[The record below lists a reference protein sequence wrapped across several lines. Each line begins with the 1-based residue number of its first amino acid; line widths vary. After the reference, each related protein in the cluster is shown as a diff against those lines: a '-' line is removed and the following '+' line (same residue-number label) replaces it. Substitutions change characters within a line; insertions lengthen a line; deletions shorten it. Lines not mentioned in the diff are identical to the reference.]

1 MAHFHRAVRSVQYST
16 LRFGMVHIDP
26 ACVSTA
32 NCTLAWYAWCMPV
45 SSFILELWGVCSF
58 ALTLCSP
65 CLLCLLV
72 LCCFFKSVFLNRSR
86 HQMRIT
92 LAEKSI
98 LFLSVCISHHYGY
111 YSASRHLNLGTIAG
125 QTKKTLSPIL
135 GLGGIS
141 SLYDISISRSA
152 DILRLPPERLPRTT
166 VRGSVREEKC
176 LLCLKS
182 QTYHR
187 LFFIFGWTNPLTG
200 CTTIWLDRDER
211 SLFKSIGGGLRV
223 FVNNSWATQY
233 CIGGRMHAGFWDFN
247 NLF

>member
-1 MAHFHRAVRSVQYST
+1 MAHFHRVVRVRTVQYTTIRDGTHWSS
-16 LRFGMVHIDP
+16 LRFHRQLYPCLICMMYASKLLYSWTLGGVQLRSDP
-26 ACVSTA
+26 V
-32 NCTLAWYAWCMPV
+32 
-45 SSFILELWGVCSF
+45 
-58 ALTLCSP
+58 LTLFTLFVSF
-65 CLLCLLV
+65 V
-72 LCCFFKSVFLNRSR
+72 LFFQICFLNRSR

-98 LFLSVCISHHYGY
+98 LFLSACISHHYVY

-200 CTTIWLDRDER
+200 CTTIWVDRDER

-223 FVNNSWATQY
+223 FVHNSWATQY
-233 CIGGRMHAGFWDFN
+233 CIGGKNARRILRF
-247 NLF
+247 

>member
-1 MAHFHRAVRSVQYST
+1 MAHFHRAVRVRTVQYTTIRDGTHWSS
-16 LRFGMVHIDP
+16 LQFHRQLYPCLICMM
-26 ACVSTA
+26 
-32 NCTLAWYAWCMPV
+32 YASKLLYSWT
-45 SSFILELWGVCSF
+45 SGGCSF

-98 LFLSVCISHHYGY
+98 LFLSVCISHHYVY

-125 QTKKTLSPIL
+125 QTNKTLSPIL

-176 LLCLKS
+176 LLCLNHKRITGYFS
-182 QTYHR
+182 F
-187 LFFIFGWTNPLTG
+187 LGELT
-200 CTTIWLDRDER
+200 L
-211 SLFKSIGGGLRV
+211 
-223 FVNNSWATQY
+223 
-233 CIGGRMHAGFWDFN
+233 
-247 NLF
+247 